1 MEEQKETLNNEI
13 IADLHIHSKY
23 SRATSKDLDIP
34 NLVKWARVKGVN
46 LLGTGDFTHPK
57 WLEELKQQLV
67 EKDKLLWYEDSKG
80 KFPFILSS
88 ELSFVFSKNGK
99 GRRVHLIL
107 LAPSFEVVDKVNSF
121 IDSKG
126 FRRDYDGRPI
136 FGIDIEEFV
145 KSMVS
150 IDEMI
155 EVIPAHIWTPY
166 FGVFGSKG
174 GFDSLKDAFGE
185 QVDNI
190 HAIETGISSDPLMNV
205 QIKELVDRK
214 ISIVSFSDLH
224 SFWPWRIGREATIFK
239 GIVKGINYNEILRQ
253 IRENDFI
260 STIETD
266 PAYGKYHWDG
276 HVKCEFS
283 CSPSQTKELD
293 GKCPKCGKPLT
304 VGVDYRVDELS
315 KLGKDKE
322 KKNTSIFAV
331 SIPPKTKKFFRLLP
345 LHELIAFSVGSK
357 SPNSK
362 KVWEI
367 YDKLI
372 KKFGNEYEIL
382 LRVDKNI
389 LAKELETNEKLFNL
403 IIDNRI
409 ANLKVKPGYDG
420 EYGVLVSKEN
430 K

>member
-1 MEEQKETLNNEI
+1 MEEQKNEEI

-23 SRATSKDLDIP
+23 SRATSKSLDIP

-46 LLGTGDFTHPK
+46 LLGSGDFCHHG
-57 WLEELKQQLV
+57 WLKELKGVLK
-67 EKDKLLWYEDSKG
+67 EGDGKGIYWFEDDNG
-80 KFPFILSS
+80 KFPFILTT
-88 ELSFVFSKNGK
+88 ELSFVYTKNEK
-99 GRRVHLIL
+99 GRRVHLL
-107 LAPSFEVVDKVNSF
+107 VLAPSFEVVDKINAW
-121 IDSKG
+121 IDGKG

-145 KSMVS
+145 KDLME

-155 EVIPAHIWTPY
+155 EIIPAHIWTPY

-174 GFDSLKDAFGE
+174 GFDSLDEAFGD
-185 QVDNI
+185 QAKHI
-190 HAIETGISSDPLMNV
+190 HAIETGISSDPPMNV
-205 QIKELVDRK
+205 QIKELVDK
-214 ISIVSFSDLH
+214 EISIVSFSDLH
-224 SFWPWRIGREATIFK
+224 SFWPWRLGREATIFK
-239 GIVKGINYNEILRQ
+239 GDINEFSYSELIRQ

-276 HVKCEFS
+276 HSKCGFS
-283 CSPSQTKELD
+283 CGPSQTKELD
-293 GKCPKCGKPLT
+293 GKCPECGKPLT
-304 VGVDYRVDELS
+304 VGVEYRVEELS
-315 KLGKDKE
+315 SMGKAGE

-331 SIPPKTKKFFRLLP
+331 QAPPKIKKFFRLMP
-345 LHELIAFSVGSK
+345 LHELIAFSIGTK

-382 LRVDKNI
+382 LRVDKNV
-389 LAKELETNEKLFNL
+389 LSKELGEENDKLFKL

-409 ANLKVKPGYDG
+409 SNINVKPGYDG
-420 EYGVLVSKEN
+420 EYGKIISK
-430 K
+430 